1 MTSFEV
7 HRPFSAAARL
17 LLLAAIASPCTG
29 FAQRDPTGDLLGVI
43 ADRITEAQA
52 RGGPYSTELID
63 PLKSLSVLYEENGNH
78 ALASAVL
85 EQAMQVIRAN
95 YGLRSLE
102 QAPLLQQR
110 IRTEEARGNF
120 GAAWDLEQDLLTL
133 ARRQPNDLSA
143 APILHEIGDKRMDL
157 LKDYLDG
164 GIPPQIILG
173 CYYQGPRALQNP
185 LPQGDSGNCTSGQK
199 DVAAAAILMDAQLL
213 YLQAIQRF
221 LRERAYS
228 SDELQELETKLV
240 HSSYAYGGSYQIGR
254 RSLGRLV
261 SYGAANNAPLSQR
274 IDALIQIADWDVLF
288 DQRPLALALYEDI
301 HVFLKRRGVAQS
313 SIDELFSPETPH
325 MLPTFEENPAAAARA
340 QTATGYVDIAF
351 EVTRFGTSRHVD
363 VVSSSN
369 ASKDARGDLVRLV
382 SRSRFRPIVKDGE
395 FSRATPVVVRY
406 YVEE

>member
-29 FAQRDPTGDLLGVI
+29 FAQRDPTDDLLGVI

-110 IRTEEARGNF
+110 IRSEEARGNF
-120 GAAWDLEQDLLTL
+120 GAAWELEQDLLTL

-185 LPQGDSGNCTSGQK
+185 LAQGDSGSCTSGQK
-199 DVAAAAILMDAQLL
+199 DVAAASASSWRHNCST
-213 YLQAIQRF
+213 LQAIGVF
-221 LRERAYS
+221 LRQRAYS

-240 HSSYAYGGSYQIGR
+240 HSSYAYGRLATRSVGEACRGSFRMAPPTRSRCRSESMRSSRSPTGICCSINGR
-254 RSLGRLV
+254 WRS
-261 SYGAANNAPLSQR
+261 S
-274 IDALIQIADWDVLF
+274 F
-288 DQRPLALALYEDI
+288 
-301 HVFLKRRGVAQS
+301 
-313 SIDELFSPETPH
+313 
-325 MLPTFEENPAAAARA
+325 
-340 QTATGYVDIAF
+340 
-351 EVTRFGTSRHVD
+351 TRKSTR
-363 VVSSSN
+363 SSSN
-369 ASKDARGDLVRLV
+369 EA
-382 SRSRFRPIVKDGE
+382 
-395 FSRATPVVVRY
+395 
-406 YVEE
+406 